1 MRCEPIAHRED
12 LICVIGLLII
22 FFIGTFCPTIKC
34 WMSNYFQSAKSY
46 FSPCAHSVAT
56 RLQNRP
62 YLLLFSPLQALF
74 QTTLA
79 VKALCFASLLVLF
92 FIFVSGN
99 IFHQDGEQRA
109 EYCRMCCPFL
119 KDVGYSKWQQYTT
132 CLSNGSPT
140 VQPCSYLIISIPL
153 VFEAFAPWPQVQ
165 WEDWK
170 VISCHHVW
178 TTFCR
183 IAS

>member
-12 LICVIGLLII
+12 LICVIGLLMI

-62 YLLLFSPLQALF
+62 YFLLFSPLQALF

-99 IFHQDGEQRA
+99 IFHQDGEQKQNTA
-109 EYCRMCCPFL
+109 ECAALFWKMSAIQSDNNIPPVYQMAPQLCSLAAIWSSASHLCLKLSLRGHRCSERTERSSAATMCEPPF
-119 KDVGYSKWQQYTT
+119 VG
-132 CLSNGSPT
+132 
-140 VQPCSYLIISIPL
+140 
-153 VFEAFAPWPQVQ
+153 
-165 WEDWK
+165 
-170 VISCHHVW
+170 
-178 TTFCR
+178 
-183 IAS
+183 